1 MQTYAEA
8 TSLSHL
14 NTIASNPPS
23 HPTQRI
29 KNCPTSPLVLYIA
42 RVPGSRD
49 VFLTPQ
55 KPREKVVTAH
65 DVQGCLYYV
74 HVNAREDDEAILEP
88 MQQRPTSADS
98 NASSSHLF
106 KVERKPV
113 TKPSPPLPLPVTTK
127 TPVSPPY
134 PTEERMPGFAGGPV
148 QQTSWIARRKPI
160 SSLIEKPPPVPSHID
175 LPEIPPRPSPTPP
188 AEEPSLHD
196 DNIRLLR
203 RADTAD
209 ENNPYFL
216 RPHLSQTP
224 SPGPTNQQSSTTDT
238 GLGVGSLTLIRRDA
252 VSSEQWNVATIHDP
266 HILEVSS
273 TTLLSPGLSAKRTK
287 RGGAPIY
294 LDLTNP
300 GYAQFIE
307 TGERPESR
315 VSTSTRSSEDS
326 CDEGGVVPEGVFRR
340 RLYMPGS
347 RFGEH
352 GYGGGLGGQGGRVGH
367 VERIG
372 HVGHGGHRVSASL
385 SSPGNGESLGRRSGG
400 ILRHSVDFGG
410 SSNGGAGAGG
420 DRGGSGSGGS
430 RSAYDGRKCYTFTS
444 PWDGRCEFA
453 TGVTG
458 KSLKCWHTLPSH
470 KGGSVTQ
477 VSELRFN
484 LPTPF
489 KSSSKTEGEGKRSS
503 YFSRHAR
510 QLSTDGD
517 GSGDGD
523 GGVVVL
529 KEDGRR
535 DLELGREKAGGGF
548 GGKQAKLGKLIV
560 EVEGVRMLDL
570 VVAANVGLWWRAYGR
585 GS

>member
-29 KNCPTSPLVLYIA
+29 KNSPTTPLILYIA

-88 MQQRPTSADS
+88 KQQRPTSADS
-98 NASSSHLF
+98 TASSHLF

-113 TKPSPPLPLPVTTK
+113 TKTSPPLPLPLRTK
-127 TPVSPPY
+127 LPISPPY
-134 PTEERMPGFAGGPV
+134 LTEERMPGFAGGPV
-148 QQTSWIARRKPI
+148 QQQTPRIARRPI
-160 SSLIEKPPPVPSHID
+160 SSLIEKAPPVPSHID
-175 LPEIPPRPSPTPP
+175 LPEIPPRLPLPTPP

-203 RADTAD
+203 RAQHTDE

-216 RPHLSQTP
+216 RSYPSQPEPET
-224 SPGPTNQQSSTTDT
+224 SDQQSSNTDT
-238 GLGVGSLTLIRRDA
+238 GVGVGSLTLIRRDA
-252 VSSEQWNVATIHDP
+252 VSSEQWNVASIHDP
-266 HILEVSS
+266 PILEVSS
-273 TTLLSPGLSAKRTK
+273 STLLSPGLSARRTK

-300 GYAQFIE
+300 GYAQFIDG
-307 TGERPESR
+307 GERPESR

-326 CDEGGVVPEGVFRR
+326 SEGGSLAPEGVFRR

-347 RFGEH
+347 RHGEH
-352 GYGGGLGGQGGRVGH
+352 RYGAGNG
-367 VERIG
+367 
-372 HVGHGGHRVSASL
+372 GHGGHRHSASL
-385 SSPGNGESLGRRSGG
+385 SSSGNEDGLRRRSVG
-400 ILRHSVDFGG
+400 ISRLSVDFGPG
-410 SSNGGAGAGG
+410 SK
-420 DRGGSGSGGS
+420 GSGGS
-430 RSAYDGRKCYTFTS
+430 GGGDGGGGVGGRPAYDGRKCHTFTS

-458 KSLKCWHTLPSH
+458 KSLKCWHTLPNQPNS
-470 KGGSVTQ
+470 SQ

-489 KSSSKTEGEGKRSS
+489 KSTPTSVEGKRSS

-517 GSGDGD
+517 GDGD
-523 GGVVVL
+523 GVDGSVVVL
-529 KEDGRR
+529 REDGRR

-548 GGKQAKLGKLIV
+548 GGKQAKLGKLII
-560 EVEGVRMLDL
+560 EVEGVGMLDL
-570 VVAANVGLWWRAYGR
+570 VVAANVGLWWRAYGT
-585 GS
+585 GT

>member
-8 TSLSHL
+8 SSLSHL
-14 NTIASNPPS
+14 NTIASNPPA

-74 HVNAREDDEAILEP
+74 HVNAEDDEAILQP

-98 NASSSHLF
+98 NAERLF

-113 TKPSPPLPLPVTTK
+113 TKPSPPLPPKTK
-127 TPVSPPY
+127 IPISPPY
-134 PTEERMPGFAGGPV
+134 PLQGEESVPGFNGGPV
-148 QQTSWIARRKPI
+148 QQTPRITRRPI
-160 SSLIEKPPPVPSHID
+160 SSLIEKPPPVPRHID
-175 LPEIPPRPSPTPP
+175 LPEIPPRALPTPP

-196 DNIRLLR
+196 ENVRLLR

-209 ENNPYFL
+209 ENNPYF
-216 RPHLSQTP
+216 RAYPSQAT
-224 SPGPTNQQSSTTDT
+224 SEATDHSSNIDT

-252 VSSEQWNVATIHDP
+252 VSSEQWNVASIHDP
-266 HILEVSS
+266 PLLEVSS
-273 TTLLSPGLSAKRTK
+273 STLLSPGSARRTK

-300 GYAQFIE
+300 GYAQFID
-307 TGERPESR
+307 GERPESR

-326 CDEGGVVPEGVFRR
+326 SEGGVVPEGVFRR

-347 RFGEH
+347 RHGEH
-352 GYGGGLGGQGGRVGH
+352 SYAPH
-367 VERIG
+367 S
-372 HVGHGGHRVSASL
+372 GHGGHRHSASL
-385 SSPGNGESLGRRSGG
+385 SSSNSNEDSLRRRSVG
-400 ILRHSVDFGG
+400 ISRLSVDFGA
-410 SSNGGAGAGG
+410 SSNGGGG
-420 DRGGSGSGGS
+420 VGGGGGGGSGA
-430 RSAYDGRKCYTFTS
+430 RPAYDGRKCYTFTS

-470 KGGSVTQ
+470 QGGSVTQ

-484 LPTPF
+484 LPTSF
-489 KSSSKTEGEGKRSS
+489 KSAPTPAAEKRSS

-510 QLSTDGD
+510 QLSTDG
-517 GSGDGD
+517 SGDGD
-523 GGVVVL
+523 GVDGSVVVL

-570 VVAANVGLWWRAYGR
+570 VVAANVGLWWRAYER